1 MRALP
6 GSFHSHHRQLLQRER
21 FIPELLIFESAR
33 DIGLDIV
40 PASGEYSIVRAG
52 GRVEQSFRHKVP
64 SVIQTLRE
72 SAAAYVVITETG
84 ATWQASYLYRRW
96 AKHSGVLLRI
106 FVAIAYPAFKRLKN
120 RVTPRAQLGTNGASI
135 GGRAIPQIAHF
146 FDTTQQT
153 GACLNFCVGGI

>member
-6 GSFHSHHRQLLQRER
+6 SSFQSHHRQLRQRQR
-21 FIPELLIFESAR
+21 LIPELLTFESAR

-40 PASGEYSIVRAG
+40 PASGEYSIARAG

-64 SVIQTLRE
+64 SLIQTLRE

-106 FVAIAYPAFKRLKN
+106 FVAIAYPSLMRLKN
-120 RVTPRAQLGTNGASI
+120 GVMHRA
-135 GGRAIPQIAHF
+135 
-146 FDTTQQT
+146 
-153 GACLNFCVGGI
+153 